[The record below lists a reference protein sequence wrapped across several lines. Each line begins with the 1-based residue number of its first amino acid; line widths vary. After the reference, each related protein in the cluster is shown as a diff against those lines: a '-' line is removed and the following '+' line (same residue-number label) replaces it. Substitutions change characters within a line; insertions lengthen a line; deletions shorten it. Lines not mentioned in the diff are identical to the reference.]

1 MAIRNFDGATNRV
14 GMGSTGLQVANGA
27 FSIVGVVRPTSLT
40 TGEGFLGLRSS
51 GVMVASL
58 ADGGSGKLALYTDT
72 LEASAIVGLTAGDHQ
87 IIALTKA
94 AGAVAVRFHRKA
106 VGTGSWTHTSSGG
119 THPDVAGVVDEVV
132 LGGFNPANTSG
143 VKDFDGAVF
152 ALFSGLEL
160 VDSDIEAIQTFATS
174 QFLYDL
180 GATNLWNLNQASVAT
195 SVVDQ
200 IGDADQNTITGTT
213 VVTGSDPAWNFSI
226 SVPPKLVF
234 TVRLSGGA
242 GNTNPAASIG
252 GAISS
257 TSAGANIWDNVT
269 NPERTAGL
277 VDYRLLY
284 VKNDDTSDANVTAY
298 LPIAAE
304 TGRAWAI
311 GLATQAVGVTVPAIS
326 NDTTAPSG
334 VSFSSPSNAG
344 SGLTFVVP
352 AGSYRGLWFRRTT
365 SSGAPVDPTNFGKIR
380 LELSRT
386 S

>member
-1 MAIRNFDGATNRV
+1 MAIRNFDGVNDRI
-14 GMGSTGLQVANGA
+14 GLGSTGLQVANGA
-27 FSIVGVVRPTSLT
+27 FSIVGVIRPTTLT
-40 TGEGFLGLRSS
+40 TGEGFMALRSS

-58 ADGGSGKLALYTDT
+58 SDGGGGKLALYTET
-72 LEASAIVGLTAGDHQ
+72 LEASTIVGLTAGDHQ
-87 IIALTKA
+87 IVALTKA
-94 AGAVAVRFHRKA
+94 AGSVPVRFHRKA
-106 VGTGSWTHTSSGG
+106 VGTGSWTHTNSGSA
-119 THPDVAGVVDEVV
+119 HPDVAGVVDEVV
-132 LGGFNPANTSG
+132 FGSFNPASTNG
-143 VKDFDGAVF
+143 VKDFDGSLF
-152 ALFSGLEL
+152 ALFAGLEL
-160 VDSDIEAIQTFATS
+160 VDSDVEAIQTFATS

-180 GATNLWNLNQASVAT
+180 GATNLWNLNQASVST
-195 SVVDQ
+195 SVLDQ
-200 IGDADQNTITGTT
+200 IGDADQNTITETT
-213 VVTGSDPAWNFSI
+213 VVTGSDPAWDFSI

-234 TVRLSGGA
+234 TVRLSGGS

-257 TSAGANIWDNVT
+257 TNASSNIWDSVT

-284 VKNDDTSDANVTAY
+284 VKNDDTADANVTAY

-304 TGRAWAI
+304 SGRSWAI
-311 GLATQAVGVTVPAIS
+311 GLATQSAGVTVPAIS

-334 VSFSSPSNAG
+334 VTFSSPSNAG

>member
-1 MAIRNFDGATNRV
+1 MAIRNFDGAANRI

-298 LPIAAE
+298 LPITAE

>member
-1 MAIRNFDGATNRV
+1 MAIRNFDGAANRI

-119 THPDVAGVVDEVV
+119 THPDVAGVVDEVI

-213 VVTGSDPAWNFSI
+213 VVTGSDPAWEFLDLR
-226 SVPPKLVF
+226 PAE
-234 TVRLSGGA
+234 A
-242 GNTNPAASIG
+242 GVHGQALRWRGKHQP
-252 GAISS
+252 
-257 TSAGANIWDNVT
+257 
-269 NPERTAGL
+269 
-277 VDYRLLY
+277 
-284 VKNDDTSDANVTAY
+284 
-298 LPIAAE
+298 
-304 TGRAWAI
+304 GR
-311 GLATQAVGVTVPAIS
+311 QH
-326 NDTTAPSG
+326 
-334 VSFSSPSNAG
+334 
-344 SGLTFVVP
+344 
-352 AGSYRGLWFRRTT
+352 RRRHQLDKRRRQHL
-365 SSGAPVDPTNFGKIR
+365 G
-380 LELSRT
+380 
-386 S
+386 

>member
-1 MAIRNFDGATNRV
+1 MAIRNFDGAANRI

-119 THPDVAGVVDEVV
+119 THPDVAGVVDEVI

-298 LPIAAE
+298 LPITAE

>member
-1 MAIRNFDGATNRV
+1 MAIRNFDGATNRI

-119 THPDVAGVVDEVV
+119 THPDVAGVVDEVI

-180 GATNLWNLNQASVAT
+180 GRPWSPAAIPHGISRSPSRRSWCSRSGSPVARETPTRPPASAAPSARQAPAPT
-195 SVVDQ
+195 SG
-200 IGDADQNTITGTT
+200 ITSPTPSAPPAWSITG
-213 VVTGSDPAWNFSI
+213 F
-226 SVPPKLVF
+226 
-234 TVRLSGGA
+234 
-242 GNTNPAASIG
+242 
-252 GAISS
+252 S
-257 TSAGANIWDNVT
+257 TS
-269 NPERTAGL
+269 
-277 VDYRLLY
+277 
-284 VKNDDTSDANVTAY
+284 
-298 LPIAAE
+298 
-304 TGRAWAI
+304 
-311 GLATQAVGVTVPAIS
+311 
-326 NDTTAPSG
+326 
-334 VSFSSPSNAG
+334 
-344 SGLTFVVP
+344 
-352 AGSYRGLWFRRTT
+352 RTT
-365 SSGAPVDPTNFGKIR
+365 TRVTPT
-380 LELSRT
+380 
-386 S
+386 

>member
-1 MAIRNFDGATNRV
+1 MAIRNFDGAANRI

-106 VGTGSWTHTSSGG
+106 VGTGSWTHTSSGS

-298 LPIAAE
+298 LPITAE